1 MSSHWIMPF
10 TGGCFVYVALVS
22 LGPDLMAPHH
32 AVHYMLDMLMVVLGI
47 AMVTL
52 VRDA

>member
-1 MSSHWIMPF
+1 MPF

-22 LGPDLMAPHH
+22 LGPDLAVPHH
-32 AVHYMLDMLMVVLGI
+32 AVHWMLDMGMVIIGV
-47 AMVTL
+47 AMVAL